1 MNYKEIVIRLKAYSG
16 NMPYLLTLKEIV
28 EKGDELTFTQITLAK
43 KFLLTH
49 AIKTDDKSIV
59 EDKVQQFDINW
70 GKYSARNPF
79 LFQRTG
85 INWLLN
91 KEKAM
96 LADDMGLG
104 KSLQS
109 IIAAKELGVSKIL
122 IVCPASL
129 KLNWV
134 KEIMPFDNQI
144 SVISKDWKPGKFTII
159 NYDILKKYQEQI
171 IKHKFELVIA
181 DESHY
186 LKNSSIRTKT
196 FMKIA
201 NKVKRVWLLTGT
213 PIANKPIDFYNLLK
227 ICKHEL
233 GTNKQNFGALYC
245 GGQLTPWGYDYN
257 GASNLKELH
266 YKTQNVIL
274 RRRKEDVLELP
285 PKIRTPIYLEF
296 TPKQQKQYE
305 RAVAD
310 YYQMKYDASIDPFS
324 SDYGK
329 DISERGESFVEIS
342 VLRKFT
348 ALEKINDG
356 STLEL
361 IKNTIEEGKK
371 VVVFTNYLDVI
382 DTLASQIRDNCV
394 TLDGRL
400 DIVERQRRVELFQSS
415 SGPAVI
421 ICNIAIASVGLTLTS
436 ATVAIMN
443 DLPWSPA
450 TVKQAEDRIYRIGQ
464 KELVNIIYPVYDYT
478 IDSIIFDVIKLK
490 TKNIDEAIE
499 GKELTQF
506 NGDITN
512 EVIKLLK
519 KQQK

>member
-1 MNYKEIVIRLKAYSG
+1 MNYKEVVTRLKAYSG
-16 NMPYLLTLKEIV
+16 NTPYLLALKEIV
-28 EKGDELTFTQITLAK
+28 ERGEELTFTQTMLAK

-59 EDKVQQFDINW
+59 EDKVQQFNINW
-70 GKYSARNPF
+70 AKYSVRNPF

-91 KEKAM
+91 KEKAL

-109 IIAAKELGVSKIL
+109 IIAAKELGAIKIL

-144 SVISKDWKPGKFTII
+144 SIIGKEWKPNKFTII

-171 IKHKFELVIA
+171 IKYKFELIIA
-181 DESHY
+181 DEAHY
-186 LKNSSIRTKT
+186 LKNSSIRTKA

-201 NKVKRVWLLTGT
+201 NKIKRVWLLTGT

-233 GTNKQNFGALYC
+233 GSNKQNFGALYC

-266 YKTQNVIL
+266 YKTQNIIL
-274 RRRKEDVLELP
+274 RRRKEDVLDLP
-285 PKIRTPIYLEF
+285 PKIRTPVYLEF
-296 TPKQQKQYE
+296 TSKQEKQYNK
-305 RAVAD
+305 AVAD
-310 YYQMKYDASIDPFS
+310 YYQLKYDNSLDPS
-324 SDYGK
+324 SDEYGK
-329 DISERGESFVEIS
+329 DISERGESFIEIS

-361 IKNTIEEGKK
+361 INNAIEEGKK

-382 DTLASQIRDNCV
+382 DTLAEKIRDNCL

-400 DIVERQRRVELFQSS
+400 DYTERQRRVELFQSS

-421 ICNIAIASVGLTLTS
+421 ICNIAIASVGLTLTR

-464 KELVNIIYPVYDYT
+464 KELVNIT
-478 IDSIIFDVIKLK
+478 F
-490 TKNIDEAIE
+490 
-499 GKELTQF
+499 
-506 NGDITN
+506 
-512 EVIKLLK
+512 
-519 KQQK
+519 